1 MGGNTSFLQNL
12 ANANHNNLNHNNAKS
27 RDSGDTHTLQL
38 PQGLDQNSS
47 RDKFVSSNEL

>member
-12 ANANHNNLNHNNAKS
+12 ANANHPAKS

-38 PQGLDQNSS
+38 PQGIDQNSS
-47 RDKFVSSNEL
+47 REKFVSSNEL